1 MRGKKLILLFVLLT
15 LTVSFIVFMYSIECQ
30 RRDRFAP
37 ESNAAFLETSGME
50 TGMEA
55 PPTMVIGRTT
65 PSRIESYVQEL
76 IQEECFS
83 RFIKSMLEAES
94 GHYSADYN
102 VAPGKYCMGTG
113 GYSATATKLIDT
125 EEFIS
130 IINDKY
136 GIYVLDGAEVVH
148 GKNVILYN
156 PYYWGNGTGIFF
168 LLIIDPD
175 GSMTVAEMLACSR
188 KLTYLEK
195 VETIQYK
202 QLQSDKYLFFINC
215 EHVSDEYTIVYE
227 NE

>member
-1 MRGKKLILLFVLLT
+1 MRGKKLIPLFVFLSM
-15 LTVSFIVFMYSIECQ
+15 TVSFIVFSYSIKCQ
-30 RRDRFAP
+30 RRDRLAP
-37 ESNAAFLETSGME
+37 ESNAVILETSGME
-50 TGMEA
+50 A
-55 PPTMVIGRTT
+55 PPTTVIGRTT

-76 IQEECFS
+76 IQEEYFS

-94 GHYSADYN
+94 GHYSTDYY
-102 VAPGKYCMGTG
+102 VAPGKYCMGK
-113 GYSATATKLIDT
+113 GYPNKETKLIET

-130 IINDKY
+130 IVNNKY

-168 LLIIDPD
+168 LLIIDSD
-175 GSMTVAEMLACSR
+175 GSMTVAEMVVCSR
-188 KLTYLEK
+188 RLAHLEK

-215 EHVSDEYTIVYE
+215 EHISDEYTIVYE